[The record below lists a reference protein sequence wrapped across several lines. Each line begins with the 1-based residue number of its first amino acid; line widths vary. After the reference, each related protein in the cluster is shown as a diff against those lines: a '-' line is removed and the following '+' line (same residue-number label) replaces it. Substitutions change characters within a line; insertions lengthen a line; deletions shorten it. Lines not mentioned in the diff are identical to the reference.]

1 MKKIGVLTSGGD
13 APGMNAAVRAA
24 VRCGIDRGME
34 VYGIKRGYEGLLE
47 GEIVEMNWQSV
58 GDILQRGG
66 TILRTARSSRFMEDE
81 WVRHGA
87 KMLETYGIEG
97 LIVVGGDGSFRGGAE
112 LAKKGISVMGVP
124 GTIDNDL
131 AYTDYTIGF
140 DTAVNTILGM
150 ITNIRDTS
158 SAHERTTIVE
168 VMGRRCGDLA
178 LFAGLAGGAD
188 VTLVPEM
195 ECDLS
200 EICRRVLEGQAS
212 GKLHSLI
219 VMAEGF
225 NMDAA
230 ELAKTLEEMTGREA
244 RTVVPGYIQRGGSPT
259 EKDRRLAT
267 VMAAKAVELLY
278 NDSDSKA
285 IGVSR
290 GEVIAMDLAEAL
302 QVKPVFR
309 EDLYELAN
317 ILGKGK

>member
-1 MKKIGVLTSGGD
+1 MKKIGILTSGGD

-34 VYGIKRGYEGLLE
+34 VYGVMRGYEGLLDGDIE
-47 GEIVEMNWQSV
+47 PMNWQSV

-81 WVRHGA
+81 WVQHGA
-87 KMLETYGIEG
+87 KMLETFGIEG

-140 DTAVNTILGM
+140 DTACNTILGM

-168 VMGRRCGDLA
+168 VMGRHCGDLA

-195 ECDLS
+195 DCDIN

-225 NMDAA
+225 NMDAT

-278 NDSDSKA
+278 NDADSKA
-285 IGVSR
+285 IGVS
-290 GEVIAMDLAEAL
+290 GEELIEMDLAEAL
-302 QVKPVFR
+302 KAEPVFR
-309 EDLYELAN
+309 TELYELTN
-317 ILGKGK
+317 ILGKGR